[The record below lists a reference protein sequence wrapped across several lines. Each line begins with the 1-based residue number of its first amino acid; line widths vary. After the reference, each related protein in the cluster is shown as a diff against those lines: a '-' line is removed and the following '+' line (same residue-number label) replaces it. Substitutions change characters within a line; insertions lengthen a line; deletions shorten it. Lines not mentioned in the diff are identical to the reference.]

1 MNNVWKKI
9 AAGTLAFVMAL
20 GCGGCGSAEPEVT
33 EREEPKPTVHKEPLA
48 PVAVSG
54 GPVSPHLLQ
63 LSNLTAAPAYPQ
75 MPKCPRQEDYSEYS
89 QEFYDA
95 QWQWQQERQQY
106 LTASPENAHY
116 LDPFMEKAM
125 AQFLCGDSN
134 QVCAPLNIY
143 FALAMLAETGG
154 GNTRQQVLDLL
165 GHSSMGSLRAQAN
178 QLWRA
183 HYCNDGQTV
192 SLMANSLWL
201 DAQHSF
207 VQDTLNTLATDH
219 YASVF
224 TGDLGTPDMDKQ
236 LAHWLDSQTGGLL
249 TDYTENIKLDPA
261 TVFCLA
267 STAYFSADW
276 EDSFYEGD
284 TAPAVF
290 HGEDRDVT
298 TDFMNTI
305 FLEHT
310 YYEGEG
316 FAAVQLPL
324 SADHKMWLILPH
336 EGSSPGM
343 LLAQGDYYDL
353 ISRPDNWVQQRS
365 VTLNLSMPKFD
376 ISSEQDLIPG
386 LKAMGITDA
395 CSPELADYSPICNE
409 SLYLSKARHAARV
422 SVDEDGVIAAAYT
435 LMAFDTSGIP
445 QKLEEID
452 FTLDRPFLFVI
463 TGQDDLPLFA
473 GTVTE
478 P

>member
-1 MNNVWKKI
+1 MNNVFKKF
-9 AAGTLAFVMAL
+9 AAGALVFALTL
-20 GCGGCGSAEPEVT
+20 GCGGCGSSEPEVT
-33 EREEPKPTVHKEPLA
+33 ELKEPKPTVHKEPPA

-54 GPVSPHLLQ
+54 DPVSPHLLQ
-63 LSNLTAAPAYPQ
+63 LDNLTAAPEYPQ
-75 MPKCPRQEDYSEYS
+75 MPQRPRMEDYPEYS

-95 QWQWQQERQQY
+95 QRQWQQERQQY
-106 LTASPENAHY
+106 LTVSPENAHD
-116 LDPFMEKAM
+116 LDPFMEKAI
-125 AQFLCGDSN
+125 AQFLGGDSN

-154 GNTRQQVLDLL
+154 GSTRQQVLDLL
-165 GHSSMGSLRAQAN
+165 GHSSMDSLRSQVN

-207 VQDTLNTLATDH
+207 VQETLNTLATDH

-249 TDYTENIKLDPA
+249 TEYTENIKLDPA

-276 EDSFYEGD
+276 EDSFYEGA

-324 SADHKMWLILPH
+324 SGGHRMWLILPD
-336 EGSSPGM
+336 EDSSPKAV
-343 LLAQGDYYDL
+343 LDQGNYYDL
-353 ISRPDNWVQQRS
+353 ISQPKNWDQKRS
-365 VTLNLSMPKFD
+365 VTLALSMPKFD
-376 ISSEQDLIPG
+376 VSHEQDLIPG

-409 SLYLSKARHAARV
+409 SLYLSKAQHAARV

-452 FTLDRPFLFVI
+452 FTLDRPFLFAI

-473 GTVTE
+473 GTVAE